1 MATYTE
7 FLTPSV
13 ILPSIQTHQARILV
27 RAVGSIFFDVSDTD
41 FMITIPASVPEEY
54 RHGEYAV
61 HISANPFTNYTEI
74 LLSPSV
80 HKALKTRDASIL
92 IYDVAGRLVKSVVSR
107 GGEVRD
113 GPLSWDGKDDGG
125 RDVGSGIFF
134 FVVRSGDIKVV
145 SRKIVRV
152 I

>member
-1 MATYTE
+1 M
-7 FLTPSV
+7 
-13 ILPSIQTHQARILV
+13 
-27 RAVGSIFFDVSDTD
+27 
-41 FMITIPASVPEEY
+41 
-54 RHGEYAV
+54 
-61 HISANPFTNYTEI
+61 
-74 LLSPSV
+74 
-80 HKALKTRDASIL
+80 